1 MPNFEF
7 TSPEGK
13 MYTVTGP
20 EGATHEQAFQML
32 QTQLGATPAAEAKPA
47 AEAPG
52 MLANIAAGAIK
63 GASRIGDT
71 LLTPVD
77 ALARKLG
84 IENSFIGRNDRG
96 AAVDQFMGERADPQS
111 IAYQGGDLAAQIAG
125 TAGAGGVLA
134 KGVQAVSQAPRALQL
149 AEALRTG
156 GMAAGGATGKAGMLT
171 RMAGGA
177 GAGATQAAMIDPE
190 HAATGAVVGGALPP
204 IVKGAG
210 AVGGAIA
217 KGIRGGAVSPEVV
230 ALAQRAKALG
240 IDIPADRLVNSKP
253 MNAVASALNY
263 VPFSGRAATEAKM
276 ESQLTQAASRL
287 IGQNSNNMAYA
298 LRKASGDL
306 GAKFDDVLK
315 NNSVTIDK
323 QFFTD
328 LADIHNTA
336 AKELGSDGMKA
347 IAGQIDEI
355 ISKGANGQID
365 GQAAYNIKRTLD
377 RISRRPTPEAFH
389 ALEMKKSLMG
399 ALDRSIGPDAAA
411 DFAKTRQQYG
421 NMIALEKIA
430 KNGVEGDISVARL
443 ANMNNINNGP
453 LQEIADIAA
462 QFVKPRESQH
472 GAMQRAVAGLT
483 GATLAG
489 PVGLAT
495 ASGVGKLS
503 NLMLNSNAAR
513 NFVQD
518 TGGGRLSS
526 LLNKPETMQAIS
538 HSAPVLAL
546 PRR

>member
-1 MPNFEF
+1 MKPWEQYQNAE
-7 TSPEGK
+7 PAQ
-13 MYTVTGP
+13 GP
-20 EGATHEQAFQML
+20 W
-32 QTQLGATPAAEAKPA
+32 TQYAATPATEAKPA

-52 MLANIAAGAIK
+52 ALTNIAAGAIK

-71 LLTPVD
+71 LLTPID

-96 AAVDQFMGERADPQS
+96 SAVDQFMGERADPKS
-111 IAYQGGDLAAQIAG
+111 ISYQGGDLAAQIAG

-134 KGVQAVSQAPRALQL
+134 KGVQALSQAPRALQL

-156 GMAAGGATGKAGMLT
+156 GMAAGGATGKAGMLI

-177 GAGATQAAMIDPE
+177 GAGATQAAMIDPGN
-190 HAATGAVVGGALPP
+190 AATGAVVGGALPP

-217 KGIRGGAVSPEVV
+217 KGIRGGTVSPEVV
-230 ALAQRAKALG
+230 SLAQRAKELG

-276 ESQLTQAASRL
+276 ESQLTRAASRL
-287 IGQNSNNMAYA
+287 IGQDSNNMAYA

-328 LADIHNTA
+328 LADIHNA
-336 AKELGSDGMKA
+336 ATKELGSDGMKA

-411 DFAKTRQQYG
+411 NFAKTRQQYG

-443 ANMNNINNGP
+443 ANMNNINNSP

-472 GAMQRAVAGLT
+472 GAMQRAVAGLGT
-483 GATLAG
+483 ASLAG
-489 PVGLAT
+489 PAGFAAGAGT
-495 ASGVGKLS
+495 GKLA
-503 NLMLNSNAAR
+503 NLLLNSNAVR